1 MLNQPNNNSG
11 IVQGS
16 TNLYGSRHEVS
27 SESGHSG
34 SSRGISDASSVMY
47 ATTPY
52 RWLVLT
58 AVFLL
63 NLINAAF
70 WLTYSPISD
79 DVAEHYKVNK
89 NVVNI
94 LSLCMS
100 GTYGPVVW
108 TAAPLVRKFGFGH
121 ACRGAA
127 FMTAAGGVVR
137 FLGGPSDDG
146 TFWLVIVGQC
156 LSGVARPII
165 SQLLGLVA
173 LQWFPAHQ
181 RVLATAISALGN
193 PFGIGLAFV
202 LSPSIV
208 KDSDVGKVWLL
219 NLVNMFI
226 GLAMFAFVMAFVRD
240 RPKHDP
246 SEAAISARTGENE
259 IPFTQELS
267 YLKNWQ
273 YWLMALAFGL
283 GFGQT
288 NAIAVILNQL
298 LKPFGYSHGQVGIA
312 GVMTILPGVIGAG
325 LVAAV
330 LGKKPL
336 HREALIIIYAIG
348 AVLLQGIM
356 LLACKTPNS
365 PAILYVSA
373 ALFGFFAQ
381 PCFSVALELAA
392 ETVYPASPAVAA
404 AGVVMCAQYVGLFV
418 SAFFGWYINE
428 GSDDSE
434 QRDRVHVTGFVM
446 SGSWLLACILMVF
459 FRKDNLG
466 RYEYER
472 EQRAIKQLEKNEE
485 KRKSR
490 IKKKVNIIE
499 SQIVD
504 ESDSDNI
511 DDDAVETQGLI
522 QDKDQ

>member
-1 MLNQPNNNSG
+1 MYLLCDRVNF
-11 IVQGS
+11 
-16 TNLYGSRHEVS
+16 YGVRLT
-27 SESGHSG
+27 
-34 SSRGISDASSVMY
+34 IS
-47 ATTPY
+47 
-52 RWLVLT
+52 
-58 AVFLL
+58 
-63 NLINAAF
+63 I
-70 WLTYSPISD
+70 IQ
-79 DVAEHYKVNK
+79 
-89 NVVNI
+89 
-94 LSLCMS
+94 
-100 GTYGPVVW
+100 
-108 TAAPLVRKFGFGH
+108 KFGFGH
-121 ACRGAA
+121 AVRGAA
-127 FMTAAGGVVR
+127 FMTAAGGAVR
-137 FLGGPSDDG
+137 FAGGKASDG

-181 RVLATAISALGN
+181 RVLATAIAALGN

-208 KDSDVGKVWLL
+208 KDGHTDKVYLL
-219 NLVNMFI
+219 NMVNMFI
-226 GLAMFAFVMAFVRD
+226 GGAMFVFVMIFVRD

-246 SEAAISARTGENE
+246 SEAAITARNGENQ
-259 IPFTQELS
+259 IPFTQELA

-273 YWLMALAFGL
+273 YWLMAMAFGL

-298 LKPFGYSHGQVGIA
+298 LKPFGYTHGQVGVA

-325 LVAAV
+325 LVAAL

-336 HREALIIIYAIG
+336 HREALIVIYAIG

-365 PAILYVSA
+365 TAWLYASA

-392 ETVYPASPAVAA
+392 ETVYPASPAVAS
-404 AGVVMCAQYVGLFV
+404 AGVVMCAQYVGLFI
-418 SAFFGWYINE
+418 SAFFGWYINNGSNE
-428 GSDDSE
+428 GE
-434 QRDRVHVTGFVM
+434 ERDRVHITGFVM
-446 SGSWLLACILMVF
+446 SGSWLLACILMIF

-472 EQRAIKQLEKNEE
+472 EQKAIKQFEKNEA
-485 KRKSR
+485 KKKSR
-490 IKKKVNIIE
+490 TKKKVNIIE
-499 SQIVD
+499 SQIID
-504 ESDSDNI
+504 EGSDSDII
-511 DDDAVETQGLI
+511 DEDAVETQGLV
-522 QDKDQ
+522 QDVRQ